1 MSGSNIERFVQSGL
15 SGKLINEGRKLEQK
29 LREFGVVPT
38 GLSDDSRRV
47 KKGDIFFA
55 YPGTKQDGR
64 IHINEAIELGCSV
77 VIWER
82 NGWSWNSSS
91 QVPNIGLT
99 NVRALMGEFAALFLW
114 QSNRKDACY
123 GRNRYER

>member
-15 SGKLINEGRKLEQK
+15 SGKLINEGQKLEQK

-82 NGWSWNSSS
+82 
-91 QVPNIGLT
+91 VLIGSLKHFICW
-99 NVRALMGEFAALFLW
+99 VVLVHVLEPLV
-114 QSNRKDACY
+114 
-123 GRNRYER
+123 